1 MTGGPL
7 SPKSQAARHVYHVFL
22 NVAPSF
28 FLLILASEAVDGGEA
43 HRLLLTPLVGATE
56 ALVRRRVCH
65 AVRSQHLRDDL
76 AQSFPWSPSK
86 RFPPSSRSRWMGSWP
101 VQGMPSIN
109 TFPRGVLQDGP
120 EEFSKAAAG
129 RRFRVRDKREDSGVP
144 RRAGGRETP
153 PPRGQVAPAP
163 SHDAVSGEWVSTS
176 PKGTLQK

>member
-101 VQGMPSIN
+101 VQGVPSIN
-109 TFPRGVLQDGP
+109 TFPAAFSRTARKSFRRLRPAVASASGTSVKTRAFPAGP
-120 EEFSKAAAG
+120 EAE
-129 RRFRVRDKREDSGVP
+129 KR
-144 RRAGGRETP
+144 P
-153 PPRGQVAPAP
+153 PPRTGRP
-163 SHDAVSGEWVSTS
+163 STVPRCGV
-176 PKGTLQK
+176 G

>member
-76 AQSFPWSPSK
+76 AQSFPCPLRTLPAIIAVALDGILARSGHAVDQHLPPWRSPG
-86 RFPPSSRSRWMGSWP
+86 RTGRVF
-101 VQGMPSIN
+101 
-109 TFPRGVLQDGP
+109 F
-120 EEFSKAAAG
+120 EAATG

-153 PPRGQVAPAP
+153 PPPRTGRP
-163 SHDAVSGEWVSTS
+163 STVPRCGV
-176 PKGTLQK
+176 G